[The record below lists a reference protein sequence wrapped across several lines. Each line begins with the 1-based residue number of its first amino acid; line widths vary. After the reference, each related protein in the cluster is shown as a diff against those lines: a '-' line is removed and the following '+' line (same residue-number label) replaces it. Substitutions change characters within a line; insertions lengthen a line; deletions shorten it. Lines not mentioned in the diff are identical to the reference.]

1 MGSTTHCSMPSKAV
15 PALHGSTFVPSQS
28 FWYRW
33 RGMQIVAT
41 ARLRTALIIAVRD
54 YERDC
59 ITPRVHKSFGTPETV
74 KPRIEGYVDAI
85 KDIFPEI
92 PGISC
97 GSSFELEVRNV
108 ICRNVGRINEQTRDE
123 QTRMDA
129 YGLFMRAARIADGLV
144 RNEVFTNPAG
154 LIIYD
159 WFSTEERKKRRES
172 LGKTSVE

>member
-1 MGSTTHCSMPSKAV
+1 MPSKAV

-41 ARLRTALIIAVRD
+41 A
-54 YERDC
+54 
-59 ITPRVHKSFGTPETV
+59 

>member
-59 ITPRVHKSFGTPETV
+59 ITPRVRKRFGTPETV
-74 KPRIEGYVDAI
+74 KPRIEGYVDVI

-92 PGISC
+92 PGISF
-97 GSSFELEVRNV
+97 GSSFELAVGNV
-108 ICRNVGRINEQTRDE
+108 IRCNVGRIDE
-123 QTRMDA
+123 QARMDA
-129 YGLFMRAARIADGLV
+129 YGLFTRAARIADGLV
-144 RNEVFTNPAG
+144 RNEVFTNHSG

-172 LGKTSVE
+172 LGKPSVE

>member
-1 MGSTTHCSMPSKAV
+1 MEAHSFPVSRSGIAGAGCRSLQPPDCV
-15 PALHGSTFVPSQS
+15 PRSSS
-28 FWYRW
+28 
-33 RGMQIVAT
+33 
-41 ARLRTALIIAVRD
+41 
-54 YERDC
+54 
-59 ITPRVHKSFGTPETV
+59 PRVRKRFGTPETV

-92 PGISC
+92 PGISF

-108 ICRNVGRINEQTRDE
+108 ICRNVGRIDE

-129 YGLFMRAARIADGLV
+129 YGQFMRAARIADGLV